1 MFCNISGFYIL
12 DERFIV
18 LFIHTLAFTWVTAY
32 TMSLIY
38 ICCFLAEIF
47 RFVIFNKALL
57 LTSPM

>member
-12 DERFIV
+12 VELFIF
-18 LFIHTLAFTWVTAY
+18 LFIHTLGFTWVIAY

-47 RFVIFNKALL
+47 RFVILNKAL
-57 LTSPM
+57 